1 MIAWVFALD
10 SALTEM
16 VKGKTG
22 LLKILRNRISQ
33 ET

>member
-16 VKGKTG
+16 AKGKTQVCW
-22 LLKILRNRISQ
+22 KYH
-33 ET
+33 